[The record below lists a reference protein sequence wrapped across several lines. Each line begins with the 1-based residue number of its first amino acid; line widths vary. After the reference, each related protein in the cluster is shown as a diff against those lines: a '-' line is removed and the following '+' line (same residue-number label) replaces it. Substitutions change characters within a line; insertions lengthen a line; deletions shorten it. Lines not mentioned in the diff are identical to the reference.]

1 MSWCV
6 DAIRLR
12 QPMHVP
18 VIDVVFAYGGT
29 FLQSLIAVVFIR
41 HNAYRQYPWFFA
53 YTIYDIFQI
62 LVQEPIFIVQGLSR
76 TYVLTVYSMQIV
88 ALALSLT
95 VIYEVFTSMMRP
107 YAGLNFVGKRLFWI
121 LSAVLVI
128 VAILMVALGDGPG
141 ANRMAHAVFVTL
153 RSIRMIQIGLL
164 LSLFV
169 LSRSLGLT
177 WRSYS
182 FGIALGYGTYA
193 AIDFLLAAIRAEYGE
208 AIWHIESLL
217 SASAY
222 SLALSIWLWYMLQ
235 PQEVA
240 QPIRVIPYND
250 IAKWN
255 EKLEELLKKKAA

>member
-1 MSWCV
+1 M
-6 DAIRLR
+6 
-12 QPMHVP
+12 
-18 VIDVVFAYGGT
+18 
-29 FLQSLIAVVFIR
+29 
-41 HNAYRQYPWFFA
+41 
-53 YTIYDIFQI
+53 
-62 LVQEPIFIVQGLSR
+62 
-76 TYVLTVYSMQIV
+76 
-88 ALALSLT
+88 
-95 VIYEVFTSMMRP
+95 
-107 YAGLNFVGKRLFWI
+107 
-121 LSAVLVI
+121 I

-141 ANRMAHAVFVTL
+141 ANRMASDAVFVPL

-182 FGIALGYGTYA
+182 FGIALGYGTNA

-240 QPIRVIPYND
+240 EPIRVIPYND

-255 EKLEELLKKKAA
+255 EKLEELLKKKAG